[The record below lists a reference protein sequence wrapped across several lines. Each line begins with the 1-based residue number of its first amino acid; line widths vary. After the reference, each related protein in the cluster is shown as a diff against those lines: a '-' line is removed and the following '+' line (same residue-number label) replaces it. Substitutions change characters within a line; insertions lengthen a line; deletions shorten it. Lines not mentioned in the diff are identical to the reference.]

1 MRCFGICGRILVVK
15 DGLVRA
21 TVLMLSGSC
30 ALATLLK
37 VVERGVPA
45 GLVGGDGQGLGGRYL
60 AGRLLLAWL
69 AVSGG

>member
-1 MRCFGICGRILVVK
+1 
-15 DGLVRA
+15 
-21 TVLMLSGSC
+21 MLSGSC

-37 VVERGVPA
+37 VIERGVPA
-45 GLVGGDGQGLGGRYL
+45 GLVRGDGQGLGGRYL